1 MDLLIVRHA
10 DAGDRD
16 DFAKSGKPD
25 HLRPLSDKGRRQME
39 RAAPAFPALVPEP
52 DLLLSSPFT
61 RALQTAEYLR
71 DAYDAK
77 LDIETTDALEP
88 ERAPAELVRVL
99 RGREPDTVIV
109 VGHEPHLGIL
119 ATWLIAGRT
128 DTAVTLKK
136 GAACLIRLDGTLAKG
151 AGVLRWLMDAKML
164 RALAD
169 A

>member
-1 MDLLIVRHA
+1 MDLLIIRHA

-16 DFAKSGKPD
+16 EFAKSGKPD

-39 RAAPAFPALVPEP
+39 RGAPAFPALVPEP

-61 RALQTAEYLR
+61 RALQTAGYVR
-71 DAYDAK
+71 DAYGGK

-88 ERAPAELVRVL
+88 ERAPAELRRVL
-99 RGREPDTVIV
+99 RGRDADTVIV
-109 VGHEPHLGIL
+109 VGHEPHLGSL

-128 DTAVTLKK
+128 DAGVTLKK
-136 GAACLIRLDGTLAKG
+136 GAACLIRLDGKLARD
-151 AGVLRWLMDAKML
+151 AGTLRWLVDVKML

-169 A
+169 G